1 MTPHLPL
8 FLQVRRRRSAAV
20 LVVGAIATVALVQS
34 GVLSFFWTPTIVG
47 LSYLAAAAAAGRT
60 GALWAPGLIT
70 TCWGITVLL
79 GVHQVVPGDKRS
91 YLLAGAV
98 GIALALLLRR
108 TLGLAAGYLGMAV
121 SFAAIAVYD
130 NAYVPSWVFHGTTFA
145 VVLGVWGLWDL
156 RPQRPEPAAKAPD
169 PSGQL

>member
-1 MTPHLPL
+1 MTPHVPR
-8 FLQVRRRRSAAV
+8 FLSLRRRRSAAV
-20 LVVGAIATVALVQS
+20 LVVGAIATVVLVQ
-34 GVLSFFWTPTIVG
+34 GEVLSFFWTPTIVG

-79 GVHQVVPGDKRS
+79 GIHQVVPGDKRS

-108 TLGLAAGYLGMAV
+108 TIGLAAGYLGMVVSLAV
-121 SFAAIAVYD
+121 IAVYD
-130 NAYVPSWVFHGTTFA
+130 DAHVPSWVFHGTTFA
-145 VVLGVWGLWDL
+145 VLLGVWGLWDL
-156 RPQRPEPAAKAPD
+156 RPARSASQQA
-169 PSGQL
+169 